1 MARQKYVTYYD
12 TLPIDDKAIL
22 LESEHG
28 KKIDGNIF
36 YILRHL
42 SKDERYADYKIY
54 FSSMGRNM
62 RKFRAFLEAHGIENV
77 NIVMLA
83 SDEYMRLLASAKYLI
98 NDTSF
103 PPYYLKKEGQV
114 YLNTWHGTPLK
125 TLGKSDESGYHSI
138 TNIQKNFIVSDY
150 ILFPNEYMKDIMLRD
165 YMLENISRGS
175 SLMAGYPRNEI
186 FFDTDSREQIREALE
201 LNGKKVYVYMPTYRG
216 NVAKGKTSKSS
227 VYLQYFLYE
236 LEKSL
241 EEDEILYVN
250 LHPLATDGVDF
261 REFKKIKK
269 FPAGYEVYE
278 FLNIAD
284 ALVTDYSSVFFDFAI
299 TGRKIV
305 LFTYDEEEYLAT
317 RGMYMNI
324 NELPFP
330 RVSDVPGLMD
340 ELRTSKSYDDTAFL
354 EKFCPYER
362 PDASEVICSKIILN
376 EVTDAQILPI
386 PSNGK
391 ENVIIYTGNLAKNGI
406 TTSLTSLLNEI
417 DKTKRN
423 YFVTFRSEHIAKNKE
438 YLKTLPDGVNY
449 IATSIDFSVTVKE
462 RIIRKLFR
470 NKMINADKYMKL
482 IGHRVAQ
489 GFEKNYG
496 NAKIDHAI
504 QFNGYETDVILELA
518 SFKGKKTIF
527 VHSDVVEEIRLKGN
541 QRPDVLKYAFSHY
554 DNVAVVTED
563 IIAPTK
569 KIENSA
575 RTKVVKNI
583 ISYKR
588 ILENADIIPEEP
600 NWKACTVD
608 FDTLNAVLDSDS
620 KKFISIGRFS
630 PEKGH
635 ERLVDAFAELHES
648 MPNSHLIIIGGY
660 AGSGCYEKLVQKIN
674 DMGLSERIILVL
686 NTPNPYWILKK
697 CDFFVLSSFYEGF
710 GLVLAEADIL
720 DKPVISTD
728 ITGPRLFMRQH
739 GGTLVE
745 NSRDGILNGMKMLSE
760 GKIQPMRVDYEQY
773 NREVLESFETLF

>member
-28 KKIDGNIF
+28 KKVDGNIF

-125 TLGKSDESGYHSI
+125 NLGKSDESGYHTI
-138 TNIQKNFIVSDY
+138 TNVQKNFIVSDY
-150 ILFPNEYMKDIMLRD
+150 ILFPNEYMRDIMIRD

-201 LNGKKVYVYMPTYRG
+201 LGDKRVYVYMPTYRG

-299 TGRKIV
+299 TGRKTV

-317 RGMYMNI
+317 RGMYMDMD
-324 NELPFP
+324 ELPFT
-330 RVSDVPGLMD
+330 RVYDIKGLT
-340 ELRTSKSYDDTAFL
+340 EQLRSPKSYDDTAFL

-362 PDASEVICSKIILN
+362 PDASEVICSKVILG
-376 EVTDAQILPI
+376 EESDARITPI

-391 ENVIIYTGNLAKNGI
+391 ENVIIYTGNLARNGI
-406 TTSLTSLLNEI
+406 TTSLTSLLREI

-423 YFVTFRSEHIAKNKE
+423 YFVTYRADHITKNKE
-438 YLKTLPDGVNY
+438 YLKTLPEGVNY
-449 IATSIDFSVTVKE
+449 IATSIDFSVTIKE

-470 NKMINADKYMKL
+470 NKLIGANKYMKL
-482 IGHRVAQ
+482 VGHRVAQ
-489 GFEKNYG
+489 CFEKNFG

-504 QFNGYETDVILELA
+504 QFNGYETDVILEFA
-518 SFKGKKTIF
+518 SFKGNRTIF
-527 VHSDVVEEIRLKGN
+527 VHSDVVQEMRLKKN
-541 QRPDVLKYAFSHY
+541 RRPDVMKYAFANY

-569 KIENSA
+569 QVESNAKI
-575 RTKVVKNI
+575 KIVKNI

-588 ILENADIIPEEP
+588 VLENADIIPDEP
-600 NWKACTVD
+600 DWRACTTD
-608 FDTLNAVLDSDS
+608 IDTLKAVLDSDS

-635 ERLVDAFAELHES
+635 ERLVDSFAELNKS
-648 MPNSHLIIIGGY
+648 IPNSHLIIIGGY
-660 AGSGCYEKLVQKIN
+660 AGPGWYEKLVQKIT
-674 DMGLSERIILVL
+674 DMGLTDRVILIL

-697 CDFFVLSSFYEGF
+697 CDYFVLSSFYEGF

-720 DKPVISTD
+720 GKPVISTD
-728 ITGPRLFMRQH
+728 IIGPRLFMNQH

-745 NSRDGILNGMKMLSE
+745 NSNEGILNGMKMLAE
-760 GKIQPMRVDYEQY
+760 DKIKPMGVDYEQY